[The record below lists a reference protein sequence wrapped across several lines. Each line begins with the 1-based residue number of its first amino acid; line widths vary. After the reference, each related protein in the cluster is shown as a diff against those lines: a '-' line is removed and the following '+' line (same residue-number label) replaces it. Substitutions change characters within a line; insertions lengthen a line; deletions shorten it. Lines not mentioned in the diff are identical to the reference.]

1 MRPDLIVLSRV
12 SYRDRDVSAPRLRSL
27 LALLASDL
35 RAGSSAGRLVDRLW
49 PDEQPE
55 HPSKALQI
63 LVSRARSQFGADLIA
78 NTPNG
83 YRLALDEGQVDA
95 SIVLRQA
102 AESARR
108 ARAGDHAAS
117 LAAAEAGLELW
128 EGPPSADPAP
138 DDPLATLRADRA
150 ATHRSLTRSRALAL
164 SRLGRPAEAIESLTV
179 LAAERP
185 RDEEL
190 LLELLRAEAATASP
204 AAALARFET
213 YRAELRDEL
222 GADPGAALQ
231 SLHRELLQNA
241 APTVRR
247 GVQHEPNPLV
257 GRDDDIIAVEA
268 LLHSSRVT
276 SIVGVGGLG
285 KTRLAHTV
293 SRRAEQRAVHF
304 VGLAGIAADADA
316 EVAEE
321 VASALGLGDARPLGA
336 GMPPPSSDVVA
347 RIAED
352 LGSAP
357 TLLVLDNC
365 EHVLDG
371 VVDLVGALIALT
383 RDLRVLTTSR
393 APLGLSSESVYVLP
407 ELGLATSVE
416 LFEQRARSARP
427 GVDLPTDA
435 VAALCQRLDGLPLA
449 VELAAARV
457 RVMSVEEIGRRLD
470 DRFGLLRGG
479 PRDAPKRHHTLRA
492 VVDWSWNLL
501 DPAGQRAMR
510 GLSMFPGG
518 FTADAARQLLGA
530 DVIDVESALE
540 HLVEQSLVK
549 LEDTA
554 TGARFRMLE
563 TVREFSTAQCEA
575 AGETERTVAAFLA
588 WARALGV
595 AHHDALFGADPYSSL
610 DLIRAEHD
618 NLVAALRLALDRD
631 DAATVAAT
639 VAVLAGLWAIEAN
652 YDRLHSAI
660 DDTAW
665 LLSHFRP
672 EPDLVETTRAA
683 LMLCAQYAYAMEGPR
698 AMRSLVALRRLPP
711 AQPGTLGYA
720 GTLVLGA
727 VTGAPSDV
735 ETLSRSDDGL
745 VAAVAGTL
753 ASYLWETE
761 GEVGRAIAAAERAL
775 AGFEQHGIVWLTA
788 LAHCRLGELLL
799 QVDGAREVREHLTA
813 ALPTLDRLGA
823 RSDAT
828 GIRWWLV
835 LASVQLGEFDDAER
849 WRASVVAPGAS
860 AEQAGARG
868 YDLAVLAELDLAK
881 GEVDSGLER
890 WRAVIAALTDSSAA
904 ALWGIS
910 LERDPWVMEAKA
922 VAVVAHAQHGR
933 AELVSDV
940 AAELS
945 GELEQLL
952 ADPLENPPPYLVES
966 TMAGTIL
973 LALAMVDL
981 DRAGRSGDSRAAVTG
996 ARLAALAERFRFS
1009 RNFQPTMSADRA
1021 RHAAEQ
1027 AEPEAYSA
1035 AVSAYSGLELG
1046 ELRATALAVL
1056 AERS

>member
-1 MRPDLIVLSRV
+1 VRPDLIVLSRV

-35 RAGSSAGRLVDRLW
+35 RAGSSAGRLVDGLW
-49 PDEQPE
+49 ADEQPE
-55 HPSKALQI
+55 HPHKALQI
-63 LVSRARSQFGADLIA
+63 LVSRARSQLGADLIV

-83 YRLALDEGQVDA
+83 YRLALDEDQVDA
-95 SIVLRQA
+95 SVVLRQA

-128 EGPPSADPAP
+128 DGPPSADPAP

-150 ATHRSLTRSRALAL
+150 ATYRSLTRGRALAL
-164 SRLGRPAEAIESLTV
+164 SRLGRPAEAIESLAV

-190 LLELLRAEAATASP
+190 LLELLRAEAATAGP
-204 AAALARFET
+204 AAALTRFET
-213 YRAELRDEL
+213 YRAGLRDEL

-231 SLHRELLQNA
+231 SLHRELLQDA
-241 APTVRR
+241 APAVRR

-257 GRDDDIIAVEA
+257 GRDDDITAVEA

-276 SIVGVGGLG
+276 SIVGVGGVG

-304 VGLAGIAADADA
+304 VGLAGIAADGNA

-321 VASALGLGDARPLGA
+321 VASALGLGAARPLGA
-336 GMPPPSSDVVA
+336 GLPPSPDVVA

-371 VVDLVGALIALT
+371 VVDLVGSLIALT

-407 ELGLATSVE
+407 ELGLATTVE

-427 GVDLPTDA
+427 GVDLPADA

-457 RVMSVEEIGRRLD
+457 RVKSVEEIGRRLD

-479 PRDAPKRHHTLRA
+479 PRDAPQRHHTLRA

-501 DPAGQRAMR
+501 DPDGQRAMR

-518 FTADAARQLLGA
+518 FTAEAARQLLGA
-530 DVIDVESALE
+530 DVTDVEAALE

-554 TGARFRMLE
+554 TGTRFRMLE
-563 TVREFSTAQCEA
+563 TVREFSTDRCEA

-595 AHHDALFGADPYSSL
+595 AHHDALFGADPYPSL

-618 NLVAALRLALDRD
+618 NLVAALRLSLGRD

-652 YDRLHSAI
+652 YGRLQSTI
-660 DDTAW
+660 GDTTW
-665 LLSHFRP
+665 LLSHYRP
-672 EPDLVETTRAA
+672 EPELVETTRAA
-683 LMLCAQYAYAMEGPR
+683 LMLSTMYTYVMEGPR
-698 AMRSLVALRRLPP
+698 AMRSLVALRQLPP
-711 AQPGTLGYA
+711 APPGTLGHA
-720 GTLVLGA
+720 LTLVLGA
-727 VTGAPSDV
+727 VTDGRTDLQLLSD
-735 ETLSRSDDGL
+735 SDDAL
-745 VAAVAGTL
+745 VSAT
-753 ASYLWETE
+753 ASNLGSYRWETE
-761 GEVGRAIAAAERAL
+761 GDVRRAIEAAERAL
-775 AGFEQHGIVWLTA
+775 AGYEQHGIAWFTA
-788 LAHCRLGELLL
+788 MAHARLGELWL
-799 QVDGAREVREHLTA
+799 QVEGAREVRDHLTA
-813 ALPTLDRLGA
+813 ALPTLDKLGA
-823 RSDAT
+823 RTDAT
-828 GIRWWLV
+828 GLRWWLV
-835 LASVQLGEFDDAER
+835 LASVQVGDLDDAER
-849 WRASVVAPGAS
+849 WRASVVAPGAA

-881 GEVDSGLER
+881 GEVESGLGR
-890 WRAVIAALTDSSAA
+890 WRAVVTALTDSSAA
-904 ALWGIS
+904 VLWGIS
-910 LERDPWVMEAKA
+910 LVRDPWVTEARA
-922 VAVVAHAQHGR
+922 VTVVAHAQHGR
-933 AELVSDV
+933 TELVSDV
-940 AAELS
+940 AGELS
-945 GELEQLL
+945 EELEQLL
-952 ADPLENPPPYLVES
+952 ADPLENPPPYVVES
-966 TMAGTIL
+966 TMAGTLL

-981 DRAGRSGDSRAAVTG
+981 DRAGRTGDTEAAVTG
-996 ARLAALAERFRFS
+996 VRLVALAERFHFS

-1021 RHAAEQ
+1021 RRAAEQ
-1027 AEPEAYSA
+1027 AEPGAYAA
-1035 AVSAYSGLELG
+1035 AVSAYSDLELD
-1046 ELRATALAVL
+1046 ELRVAALTVL
-1056 AERS
+1056 AERA